1 MQQALRRSSLVPAGF
16 VVESAFCNADNTVI
30 TVRPTQSIGVC
41 PSCGTVS
48 RRVHSH
54 YRRRVRDLPLSGLMV
69 DLVVIARRFRC
80 DAVLCGQQIFT
91 ERFPEG
97 VLAPSAR
104 RTSRLDGI
112 VHHLGLALGGRPAA
126 VFAKR
131 LMLPVSNDTL
141 LRVVRRRSRPP
152 SDPLKVIGIDDWAWR
167 RNHRYA
173 SIVCN
178 LERHRIVTLLPDRE
192 PATAQAWLAAHPT
205 IEIIARDRGGG
216 YGEAAAKALPHAVQ
230 VADRWHLME
239 NASRAFL
246 DAVRKS
252 MRQVRNVIGATRIE
266 PELLTAA
273 ERLQYEGYL
282 RREETNAAILELSKS
297 GMAIKQIV
305 RQTSYSRQLVRQV
318 VRGERNDVFRTRQS
332 SLDVHL
338 PWLDEQWASGC
349 RNGAELWR
357 RLTAR
362 GFRGSLRVVSEWA
375 TRRRRA
381 EKVDAENLQRI
392 PSARTIARLMT
403 IGRDRL
409 SKAETVTVA
418 AIEAGMPALVEARE
432 IIAEFHVMVRRKA
445 AAGLATW
452 IERARASLVAS
463 FANGVTK
470 DEAAVRAAIT
480 LPWSNG
486 QTEGQIT
493 RLKLVRRQMY
503 GRGNIDLLQ
512 ARLIGA
518 E

>member
-1 MQQALRRSSLVPAGF
+1 M
-16 VVESAFCNADNTVI
+16 TK
-30 TVRPTQSIGVC
+30 
-41 PSCGTVS
+41 SCS
-48 RRVHSH
+48 
-54 YRRRVRDLPLSGLMV
+54 
-69 DLVVIARRFRC
+69 C
-80 DAVLCGQQIFT
+80 
-91 ERFPEG
+91 
-97 VLAPSAR
+97 
-104 RTSRLDGI
+104 
-112 VHHLGLALGGRPAA
+112 
-126 VFAKR
+126 
-131 LMLPVSNDTL
+131 
-141 LRVVRRRSRPP
+141 
-152 SDPLKVIGIDDWAWR
+152 
-167 RNHRYA
+167 
-173 SIVCN
+173 
-178 LERHRIVTLLPDRE
+178 
-192 PATAQAWLAAHPT
+192 
-205 IEIIARDRGGG
+205 
-216 YGEAAAKALPHAVQ
+216 
-230 VADRWHLME
+230 
-239 NASRAFL
+239 
-246 DAVRKS
+246 
-252 MRQVRNVIGATRIE
+252 QVRNVIGATRIE